1 MQTAV
6 AEKVTGILSEK
17 LDGEITVEKIHFRP
31 FNTIVLKNLL
41 ILDKH
46 PVVSPID
53 STLEQIDTFF
63 RAEYII
69 ARMSLSGLMDEESLK
84 IKSADVKNAQMNLV
98 LEDLLNKNDSIV
110 AYNNLSRIFRI
121 DINQPAKEP
130 SPDELF
136 NISDVKLENMGFSM
150 INYTSRPTPYY

>member
-98 LEDLLNKNDSIV
+98 L
-110 AYNNLSRIFRI
+110 
-121 DINQPAKEP
+121 
-130 SPDELF
+130 
-136 NISDVKLENMGFSM
+136 
-150 INYTSRPTPYY
+150 